1 MQVLVP
7 VSHCKDTHNF
17 EKTNNFF
24 KKVKEMGRE
33 TSAQSLS
40 GNITKQMV
48 LAHRHNQQ
56 DTIL

>member
-1 MQVLVP
+1 MQVFAP

-17 EKTNNFF
+17 DKTNNFF
-24 KKVKEMGRE
+24 KKVIEMGRGY
-33 TSAQSLS
+33 SAQSLLR
-40 GNITKQMV
+40 NITKQMV